1 MKVNSNKNDT
11 IVAMVISVVEASFS
25 LVNKSVAIVKLMS
38 KNISAKPGRIRS
50 LRGVPNCSSPLGWE

>member
-1 MKVNSNKNDT
+1 MKVNSNKKDT
-11 IVAMVISVVEASFS
+11 IVDMAINVVVASFS

-38 KNISAKPGRIRS
+38 ENISVNPGRIRS